1 MTYFFVAIAYSIDF
15 FNYPNVILILE
26 FGILNF
32 VLAKYFLKLNTYLN
46 ILFAF
51 ITSSVGITTVYLGWH
66 FKIAP
71 DWDAYGIL
79 TAVLSNILVSLI
91 FWEIAFWLKRTYIK
105 D

>member
-51 ITSSVGITTVYLGWH
+51 ITSSVGIITVYLGWH